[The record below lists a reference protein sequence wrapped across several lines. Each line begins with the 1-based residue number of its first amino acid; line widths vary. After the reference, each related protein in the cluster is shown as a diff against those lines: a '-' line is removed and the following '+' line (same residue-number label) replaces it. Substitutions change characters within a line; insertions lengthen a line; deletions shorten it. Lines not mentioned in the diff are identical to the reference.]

1 MNIVE
6 VYCNQAKSEMQLI
19 LPLYEGGDVYSLIQ
33 NKGKKGIAEADVA
46 RYVW

>member
-6 VYCNQAKSEMQLI
+6 VYCNKNKNELQLI

-33 NKGKKGIAEADVA
+33 SKGD
-46 RYVW
+46 

>member
-6 VYCNQAKSEMQLI
+6 VYCNKSKNELQLI

-33 NKGKKGIAEADVA
+33 SKGD
-46 RYVW
+46 